1 MLIVRQIGEKIRQV
15 AKTMPVVSITGP
27 RQSGKT
33 TLAQQIFPDYQYANL
48 ENPLIRDFAQ
58 SNPVQ
63 FLNQGNGRG
72 LIIDEAQYVPE
83 LFSWIQVH
91 VDETLR
97 NGEIV
102 LSGSQNFL
110 LMEKITQSLAGRVA
124 IFNLLPF
131 STEELR
137 GSVYG
142 DGKLYEYIFQGLYPR
157 IYSQQT
163 PPDVFYPSYIQS
175 YVERDVRQ
183 VQAIGDL
190 ALFEK
195 FLGLCAGRVGQI
207 FNQTALAN
215 ETGVS
220 LPTIHRWMSILQ
232 TGFIAYLLQ
241 PYHRNFNKRLTKTPK
256 LYFYDTGL
264 ACSLLRLRSASELDL
279 HFARGALFENFV
291 INEVMKNH
299 LNQGLRPKL
308 YFWAE
313 SAGHEIDLIV
323 EAGANIFPI
332 EIKSAD
338 TIRPDFF
345 KNLEQFQKISQTP
358 AENCYLVY
366 AGDQQQDRAQAK
378 VRRWEDLSGLPIY

>member
-1 MLIVRQIGEKIRQV
+1 MFIIRKLGEKIRQS

-33 TLAQQIFPDYQYANL
+33 TLAQQVFPDYQYANL
-48 ENPLIRDFAQ
+48 ENPLTRDFARF
-58 SNPVQ
+58 NPVQ

-72 LIIDEAQYVPE
+72 LIIDEAQYIPE
-83 LFSWIQVH
+83 LFSWVQVH
-91 VDETLR
+91 VDESQR
-97 NGEIV
+97 NGEII

-124 IFNLLPF
+124 VFNLLPF
-131 STEELR
+131 SMEELT
-137 GSVYG
+137 GSPYG
-142 DGKLYEYIFQGLYPR
+142 NGNLYDYIFQGLYPR

-163 PPDVFYPSYIQS
+163 SPDIFYPSYIQS

-195 FLGLCAGRVGQI
+195 FLGLCAGRVGQM

-220 LPTIHRWMSILQ
+220 IPTINRWMSVLQ

-264 ACSLLRLRSASELDL
+264 ACSLLRLRSSSELDL

-291 INEVMKNH
+291 VNEVLKNH
-299 LNQGLRPKL
+299 LNRGLRPNL

-313 SAGHEIDLIV
+313 SSGYEIDLIV
-323 EAGANIFPI
+323 ETGTGIYPI

-345 KNLEQFQKISQTP
+345 KNLEQFQKVSQTA
-358 AENCYLVY
+358 AENCFLVY
-366 AGDQQQDRAQAK
+366 AGDQQQDRSQAK
-378 VRRWEDLSGLPIY
+378 VRRWQDLGALPFY

>member
-1 MLIVRQIGEKIRQV
+1 MLIVRKLGEKIRQG

-33 TLAQQIFPDYQYANL
+33 TLAQQVFPDYQYANL
-48 ENPLIRDFAQ
+48 ENPLTRDFAR

-63 FLNQGNGRG
+63 FLKQGNGRG
-72 LIIDEAQYVPE
+72 LIIDEAQYIPE
-83 LFSWIQVH
+83 LFSWVQVH
-91 VDETLR
+91 VDETQR
-97 NGEIV
+97 NGEII

-110 LMEKITQSLAGRVA
+110 LMEKITQSLAGRVV

-131 STEELR
+131 SMEELT
-137 GSVYG
+137 GSTYG
-142 DGKLYEYIFQGLYPR
+142 NGKLYDYIFQGLYPR
-157 IYSQQT
+157 VYSQQT
-163 PPDVFYPSYIQS
+163 LPEIFYPSYIQS

-183 VQAIGDL
+183 VNAIGDL

-195 FLGLCAGRVGQI
+195 FLGLCAGRVGQL

-220 LPTIHRWMSILQ
+220 LPTISRWMSVLQ

-264 ACSLLRLRSASELDL
+264 ACSLLRLRSSAELDL

-291 INEVMKNH
+291 INEVLKNH
-299 LNQGLRPKL
+299 LNRGLRPNL

-313 SAGHEIDLIV
+313 SSGHEIDLIV
-323 EAGANIFPI
+323 ETGTNIYPI

-345 KNLEQFQKISQTP
+345 KNMEQFQKISQTP
-358 AENCYLVY
+358 VENCFLVY
-366 AGDQQQDRAQAK
+366 AGDQQQDRTHAK
-378 VRRWEDLSGLPIY
+378 VRRWQDLSALPFY